1 MNKLIQKIELQNHIR
16 MVQIL
21 KTRFGEADKE
31 IAVNFHGGI
40 NVWIELR
47 KFIHI

>member
-1 MNKLIQKIELQNHIR
+1 MI
-16 MVQIL
+16 QIL

-40 NVWIELR
+40 NVWAELR
-47 KFIHI
+47 KLYISNIIKFLDSINFRIY